1 MPNKEYNLNFE
12 VLGAFAFPEQWVE
25 LDQNHDVFKYK
36 VRFFD
41 MEIDKG
47 TSFIRMLTEEEK
59 KAEDEKNPKKKKEKG
74 KKKKGEED
82 EP

>member
-1 MPNKEYNLNFE
+1 M
-12 VLGAFAFPEQWVE
+12 
-25 LDQNHDVFKYK
+25 DQNHGIFKYK

-47 TSFIRMLTEEEK
+47 ASFIRQLTEEEL
-59 KAEDEKNPKKKKEKG
+59 KAEDDKNPKKKKEKG
-74 KKKKGEED
+74 KKKRGDDD